1 MTMEPKDVNLAGA
14 GESVGREV
22 RDLKR
27 GGRRKDKSLW
37 AKALDVMASYA
48 VAIVILFLLL
58 VVTFFGTLEQV
69 EHGLYDTQ
77 RKYFDSIWLVHELH
91 IGRVL
96 LPIPLP
102 GAYLLMGLLFVNMS
116 LGLAR
121 RMFKQPRTLG
131 ALVSRSGLII
141 AHGSILFML
150 AAGFV
155 SYHYKTEGNMALF
168 EGQVSDHY
176 QSYHN
181 RVVELRQIHPPPA
194 DGEEPFAWVIDQ
206 EWFEDLQWDES
217 RGRRPTRTFFHPDLP
232 FELQLGDY
240 VRNSMPAR
248 ADQGSSRAL
257 AGFEIRRRPL
267 EPESERN
274 LDALRVHAMP
284 HDGGQSAEHWV
295 WGGSIHPLTL
305 AMADGSVYTLELTRR
320 RWQLPFSVRLDEFIH
335 ERHPGTNIAREFIS
349 RVTQIDATGEHA
361 RIIQMNE
368 PLRDSGYVLYQA
380 SFGSEQLASGTER
393 PYSVFA
399 VVRNPSDQWPLW
411 ACIAVA
417 IGLLMHFCVRL
428 WLHLTKSLQG
438 GTRRGGRAS
447 ASGRSTG
454 DPGPDKPGDTAPEPA
469 PLGAPEPATVS
480 AGADH

>member
-14 GESVGREV
+14 GESVGREM
-22 RDLKR
+22 RQLKR
-27 GGRRKDKSLW
+27 GRRADKSLA
-37 AKALDVMASYA
+37 AKVLDVMSSYA
-48 VAIVILFLLL
+48 VAIVILFLLMI
-58 VVTFFGTLEQV
+58 VTFFGTLEQV

-77 RKYFDSIWLVHELH
+77 RKYFDSVWLVHELK
-91 IGRVL
+91 IGPGWMV
-96 LPIPLP
+96 LPIPMP

-121 RMFKQPRTLG
+121 RMFKQPRTVG
-131 ALVSRSGLII
+131 AFVSRSGLII

-150 AAGFV
+150 VAGFV
-155 SYHYKTEGNMALF
+155 SYHFKTEGNMALF
-168 EGQVSDHY
+168 EGQVSDQY

-181 RVVELRQIHPPPA
+181 RVVEVRQVHPQPA
-194 DGEEPFAWVIDQ
+194 EGEEPFAWVIDQ
-206 EWFEDLQWDES
+206 EWFEDLG
-217 RGRRPTRTFFHPDLP
+217 RGQNRTFHHPDLP

-248 ADQGSSRAL
+248 AEQGSSRAL
-257 AGFEIRRRPL
+257 GGFEIRERPL
-267 EPESERN
+267 ETESERN
-274 LDALRVHAMP
+274 LDALRVRAVP
-284 HDGGQSAEHWV
+284 HDGGQSVEHWV

-305 AMADGSVYTLELTRR
+305 NLADGSVYTLELTRR

-335 ERHPGTNIAREFIS
+335 GRHPGTNIAREFIS
-349 RVTQIDATGEHA
+349 HVTQIDATGEHA

-368 PLRDSGYVLYQA
+368 PLRDSGFVLYQA

-411 ACIAVA
+411 ACIAVS

-428 WLHLTKSLQG
+428 WLHLAKSMKG
-438 GTRRGGRAS
+438 HGRRGGRRPKAG
-447 ASGRSTG
+447 AGPVRS
-454 DPGPDKPGDTAPEPA
+454 DEPA
-469 PLGAPEPATVS
+469 PDQSASPEPAT
-480 AGADH
+480 AGAGR

>member
-14 GESVGREV
+14 GESVGREA
-22 RDLKR
+22 RNLKR
-27 GGRRKDKSLW
+27 GRRTDKNLW
-37 AKALDVMASYA
+37 ARALDVMASYA

-58 VVTFFGTLEQV
+58 IVTFFGTLEQV

-77 RKYFDSIWLVHELH
+77 RKYFDSVFLVHELR
-91 IGRVL
+91 IGAIL
-96 LPIPLP
+96 IPIPLP

-155 SYHYKTEGNMALF
+155 SYHFKTEGNMALF

-181 RVVELRQIHPPPA
+181 RVVELRQVHPAPA
-194 DGEEPFAWVIDQ
+194 EGEDPFAWVIDQ
-206 EWFEDLQWDES
+206 EWFEDLS
-217 RGRRPTRTFFHPDLP
+217 RGENRTFYHPDLP

-248 ADQGSSRAL
+248 AEQGSSRAL
-257 AGFEIRRRPL
+257 AGFEIRERPL
-267 EPESERN
+267 ETESERN
-274 LDALRVHAMP
+274 LDALRVRAVP
-284 HDGGQSAEHWV
+284 HDGGQSVEHWV

-305 AMADGSVYTLELTRR
+305 TMADGSVYTLELTRR
-320 RWQLPFSVRLDEFIH
+320 RWQLPFSVRLEEFIH

-368 PLRDSGYVLYQA
+368 PLRDSGFVLYQA
-380 SFGSEQLASGTER
+380 SFGTEQLASGTER

-428 WLHLTKSLQG
+428 WLHLTKSLKGQG
-438 GTRRGGRAS
+438 RRGSRPAGRRRPDTT
-447 ASGRSTG
+447 GG
-454 DPGPDKPGDTAPEPA
+454 DPGQPDTAAPAPAHNPEPA
-469 PLGAPEPATVS
+469 A
-480 AGADH
+480 AGR